1 MRETCR
7 FYCVDYEEPSANV
20 DIYAVDLKDA
30 GPVRREAAYNI
41 HAVFSKF
48 NDNPSIVFPK

>member
-30 GPVRREAAYNI
+30 GPLRSEAAYNI

-48 NDNPSIVFPK
+48 NDNPNIVFPK